1 MQHKNKIKKLLNRNI
16 DIENE
21 GTENE
26 IKSEMSVDI
35 IVVELDKIKKLSY

>member
-26 IKSEMSVDI
+26 IKSEMR
-35 IVVELDKIKKLSY
+35 VESK